1 MMRKTF
7 GLALVAMLATVGWAL
22 AEDAAV
28 DDGAFVDP
36 VAPLLK
42 MTADAA
48 KDTVTIENWGT
59 APDDIGTGKIVSL
72 PDGETLLSLPYTVKL
87 WENPFTFSRYVDM
100 PRTFRVTYQVPG
112 IEPGDN
118 LGLAFNVGYK
128 CKCVAA

>member
-1 MMRKTF
+1 MRKTF
-7 GLALVAMLATVGWAL
+7 GLALVAMLALMGCAL
-22 AEDAAV
+22 AEDAA

-48 KDTVTIENWGT
+48 ADTVTIENWGT
-59 APDDIGTGKIVSL
+59 SPDDIGTGKIVSL

-87 WENPFTFSRYVDM
+87 WENPFTFSRYIDM
-100 PRTFRVTYQVPG
+100 PRQFRVTYSVPG
-112 IEPGDN
+112 IEPGDK

-128 CKCVAA
+128 AKCVAA

>member
-7 GLALVAMLATVGWAL
+7 GLALVAMLALMGCAL
-22 AEDAAV
+22 AEGVV
-28 DDGAFVDP
+28 DDGGFDP
-36 VAPLLK
+36 AAPLLK

-59 APDDIGTGKIVSL
+59 APDDIGTGQIVRL
-72 PDGETLLSLPYTVKL
+72 PGGEVLKSLPYTVKL
-87 WENPFTFSRYVDM
+87 WENPFTFSRYVAM
-100 PRTFRVTYQVPG
+100 PRQFRVAYSVPG
-112 IEPGDN
+112 IEPGDK